1 MYIKEEM
8 YKGKLTQIL
17 YPEDG
22 FLLQHKITHLIYG
35 SVSLEDGRKQE
46 DYIEIKEDV
55 EPTPDAQPE
64 QEGLEID

>member
-8 YKGKLTQIL
+8 YRGKLTQIL

-22 FLLQHKITHLIYG
+22 FLLEHKETKLIYG

-46 DYIEIKEDV
+46 DYDEIPEKIDD
-55 EPTPDAQPE
+55 EPTP
-64 QEGLEID
+64 ID

>member
-1 MYIKEEM
+1 MYIKEET

-22 FLLQHKITHLIYG
+22 FLLQHKITYLVYG

-46 DYIEIKEDV
+46 DYIEIEAPKGE
-55 EPTPDAQPE
+55 
-64 QEGLEID
+64 EIVSE

>member
-22 FLLQHKITHLIYG
+22 YLLQHKETKLIYG

-46 DYIEIKEDV
+46 DYDEIPEATPEPDEDA
-55 EPTPDAQPE
+55 EE
-64 QEGLEID
+64 

>member
-8 YKGKLTQIL
+8 YNGKMTDIL
-17 YPEDG
+17 YPEEG

-46 DYIEIKEDV
+46 DYVEIEDV
-55 EPTPDAQPE
+55 EPTPVP
-64 QEGLEID
+64 